1 MRIRDVLIPIALGAV
16 LTACGG
22 DSREWMKLNEKYTTE
37 DFRRDYAE
45 CSKSGKLDEG
55 CLRGRGWVDVS
66 STSKA
71 EAPKA
76 SAPLPSPRSRY

>member
-1 MRIRDVLIPIALGAV
+1 MRIQDVLTPITLAAV

-22 DSREWMKLNEKYTTE
+22 GSREWMKLNEKYTTE

-45 CSKSGKLDEG
+45 CSKSGKLDED
-55 CLRGRGWVDVS
+55 CMRSRGWVDVS
-66 STSKA
+66 SNSKV

-76 SAPLPSPRSRY
+76 SSPTPRGGRY